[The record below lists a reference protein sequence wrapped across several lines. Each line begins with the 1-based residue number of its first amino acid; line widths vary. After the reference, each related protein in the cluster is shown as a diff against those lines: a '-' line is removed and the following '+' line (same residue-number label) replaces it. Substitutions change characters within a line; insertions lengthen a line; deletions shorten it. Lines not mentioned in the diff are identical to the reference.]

1 MVTLRGIL
9 NQRGYSYDSFFTNR
23 AEDIYFETVEELCF
37 SLGYIL
43 KNVKRIDA
51 EIPLNSEVLGKVRP
65 NYPITPGFTSGGYS
79 MKMAPQYRIYFN
91 TVDKM
96 PLKLAERLQDDLQM
110 RITGSLFIEACMHIG
125 FKPGNIQCKESVF
138 SMISKVFNESEQK
151 SFLLGYNGE

>member
-9 NQRGYSYDSFFTNR
+9 NQRGYNYVSSFTNR

-51 EIPLNSEVLGKVRP
+51 EIPSNSEILERVAP
-65 NYPITPGFTSGGYS
+65 NYPISPGFTSGGNS

-91 TVDKM
+91 TIEGI
-96 PLKLAERLQDDLQM
+96 PPKLEERLQNDPQM
-110 RITGSLFIEACMHIG
+110 RITGSLFVEACMHIG
-125 FKPGNIQCKESVF
+125 FKPGNTQDKENIYDI
-138 SMISKVFNESEQK
+138 ISKFFNESEQK
-151 SFLLGYNGE
+151 YFQSGYRGK

>member
-51 EIPLNSEVLGKVRP
+51 EIPLNSGVLEKVTP
-65 NYPITPGFTSGGYS
+65 NYPISPGLTSGGNS
-79 MKMAPQYRIYFN
+79 MKMAPQYRIYFS
-91 TVDKM
+91 TIEGM
-96 PLKLAERLQDDLQM
+96 PLKLKERLQSDSQM
-110 RITGSLFIEACMHIG
+110 RITGSLFIEACMNIG
-125 FKPGNIQCKESVF
+125 FRPGNTQNEKNIF
-138 SMISKVFNESEQK
+138 NIISQIFNKSEQK
-151 SFLLGYNGE
+151 YFLLGYDGE

>member
-9 NQRGYSYDSFFTNR
+9 NQRGYNYVSSFTNR

-51 EIPLNSEVLGKVRP
+51 EIPSNSEILERVAP
-65 NYPITPGFTSGGYS
+65 NYPISPGFTSGGNS

-91 TVDKM
+91 TIEGI
-96 PLKLAERLQDDLQM
+96 PPKLEERLQNDPQM
-110 RITGSLFIEACMHIG
+110 RITGSFFVEACMYIG
-125 FKPGNIQCKESVF
+125 FKPGNTQDKESVF
-138 SMISKVFNESEQK
+138 SMISKVFNEFEQK